1 MVAELLISAFVPA
14 TIVARAVVGINI
26 LAGRSVYQVGLTA
39 TIQLIF
45 ATYHSWNMHRMAAV
59 ALLLNEHRWAMI
71 CLGWCTLGTAFV
83 LCEVVLFLLIS
94 LLENPDTVSWRV
106 GFFVAASVP
115 GIVLLYFE
123 RSMIAWER
131 SARLAAQEPT
141 LPLNTDPELPHPPEG
156 QLQPSRCSLCTRDD
170 RKL

>member
-1 MVAELLISAFVPA
+1 
-14 TIVARAVVGINI
+14 
-26 LAGRSVYQVGLTA
+26 
-39 TIQLIF
+39 
-45 ATYHSWNMHRMAAV
+45 MHRMAAV
-59 ALLLNEHRWAMI
+59 ALLLNEHRWDMI
-71 CLGWCTLGTAFV
+71 CIGWFTLGTAFV

-94 LLENPDTVSWRV
+94 LQENPDTVSWRV

-123 RSMIAWER
+123 RRIIAWQR

-156 QLQPSRCSLCTRDD
+156 QLQPSRCSLRTHDD
-170 RKL
+170 RKV